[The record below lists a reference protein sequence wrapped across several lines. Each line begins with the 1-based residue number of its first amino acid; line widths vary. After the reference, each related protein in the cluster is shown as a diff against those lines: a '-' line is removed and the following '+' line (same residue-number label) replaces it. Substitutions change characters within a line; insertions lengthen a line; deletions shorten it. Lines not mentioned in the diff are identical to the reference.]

1 MLRKAHPKSAPPSGF
16 ARMFRRALS
25 LVALLLA
32 AGQSGVVEAS
42 CGDYLSH
49 PASASSSATPDGSP
63 GPTSSLPVP
72 ELPTCRDGSC
82 HDGYPPVA
90 PDAPRLRLHNDRWAV
105 SADLKAAS
113 EHIGSA
119 GRVADAIPRTSP
131 ALDGLFRPP
140 EAG

>member
-1 MLRKAHPKSAPPSGF
+1 MLRRDYPTSAPPSGF

-49 PASASSSATPDGSP
+49 PASASSSVTLDGAP
-63 GPTSSLPVP
+63 GPASPLPD
-72 ELPTCRDGSC
+72 LPTCRDGSC

-105 SADLKAAS
+105 AGGLKAAS
-113 EHIGSA
+113 ELTGPA
-119 GRVADAIPRTSP
+119 GRIAEAVSRTSP